1 MAVYLSNGVVLTVNA
16 VDLSSL
22 VSSVSINRSFDELE
36 VTAMGDSGHKFVKGL
51 EASSL
56 TIDFLNDTASA
67 NVLATLQAA
76 WGTSV
81 TVTLKQTSAVTSAT
95 NPLYTMT
102 CLING
107 TTDIN
112 GAVGDIGTQSLTF
125 NVSGTVAVATTG
137 TFYETKQRGRA
148 WQN

>member
-1 MAVYLSNGVVLTVNA
+1 MAVFLNNKVGVKVNS
-16 VDLSSL
+16 VDLSDH
-22 VSSVSINRSFDELE
+22 VTSITLNRSFDELE
-36 VTAMGDSGHKFVKGL
+36 VTAMGDTGHKFVKGL
-51 EASSL
+51 EASSV

-81 TVTLKQTSAVTSAT
+81 TVVLLQDKGTAVSAT

-102 CLING
+102 CLINN

-112 GAVGDIGTQSLTF
+112 GAVGDLGTISVTWTV
-125 NVSGTVAVATTG
+125 NGSVSVASTG
-137 TFYETKQRGRA
+137 SF
-148 WQN
+148 